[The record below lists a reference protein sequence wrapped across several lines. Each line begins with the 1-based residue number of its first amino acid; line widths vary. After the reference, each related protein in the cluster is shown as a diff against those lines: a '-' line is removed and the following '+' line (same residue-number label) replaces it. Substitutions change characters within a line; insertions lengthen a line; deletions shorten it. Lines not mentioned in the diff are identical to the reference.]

1 MCEEIH
7 VNIPSMKNGTLG
19 PTEDKC
25 DWNEQLFTLSR
36 FRCTKLLTAISKGN
50 FFSLWVDNTSTCIW
64 RSHPEGT

>member
-36 FRCTKLLTAISKGN
+36 FPCTKLLTAISKGKI
-50 FFSLWVDNTSTCIW
+50 FFLWVDTVHFCA
-64 RSHPEGT
+64 R

>member
-36 FRCTKLLTAISKGN
+36 FPCTKLLTAISKGK
-50 FFSLWVDNTSTCIW
+50 FSPCV
-64 RSHPEGT
+64 